1 MGLLDE
7 LNKVNEMEE
16 QRDSTN
22 VDYPSSHLKNQ
33 PLRITQNNPKV
44 VVRILPATSPDEPTW
59 AGFREFWTQDG
70 DNKHSFVTAVSN
82 NDDDP
87 DAPRDVLLDALNRW
101 SKTKYTYTTSTGE
114 TDKHSGLWKLDKKY
128 GSYPSLNYYVNVI
141 PLEVDPDNEMR
152 YRECRK
158 PDGSLDIRLFKL
170 KNSMLT
176 VIANDMQNKMINPNL
191 IHQQELQAQGITLT
205 DEQIVQSFIS
215 DLYAYPIQIQRVKNN
230 KKVEYYTQVQTADH
244 LMLNP
249 LPAGWQNGAED
260 LALQSKPSYLW
271 NRHWVDQLIDR
282 IDNELGLTSHIDAPT
297 QAPTQSAPQDPFA
310 NKAVPNNAQQ
320 APTQPKTMQQGTP
333 NSAQPNAPVPPKQS
347 VPTAQAPAPQ
357 APTSP
362 EPTNFES
369 PIVPEP
375 LSNDV
380 PQGANGTAV
389 DAVFPDLSNIA
400 NDNMPNATAQTTT
413 PQAQTQPT
421 GVSNGQAD
429 NEVAD
434 IINGMNL
441 TEDEKKILG
450 Q

>member
-44 VVRILPATSPDEPTW
+44 VVRILPAISPDEPTW

-87 DAPRDVLLDALNRW
+87 DAPRDVLLDAVNRW
-101 SKTKYTYTTSTGE
+101 SKTKYTYTKSTGE
-114 TDKHSGLWKLDKKY
+114 TGEHSGLWKLDKKY

-141 PLEVDPDNEMR
+141 PLEVDPENEMR

-191 IHQQELQAQGITLT
+191 IHQQQLQAQGITLT

-215 DLYAYPIQIQRVKNN
+215 DLYAYPIQIQRAKN
-230 KKVEYYTQVQTADH
+230 KGKVEYYTQVQTADH

-260 LALQSKPSYLW
+260 LALQSKPSYIW

-297 QAPTQSAPQDPFA
+297 QTLTQSAPQDPFA
-310 NKAVPNNAQQ
+310 NQAVPKNAQQ
-320 APTQPKTMQQGTP
+320 APTQPMTMQQCAPT
-333 NSAQPNAPVPPKQS
+333 SVQPNAPVPPEQS
-347 VPTAQAPAPQ
+347 APQ
-357 APTSP
+357 APTVS
-362 EPTNFES
+362 EPANFDS

-375 LSNDV
+375 LNNDV
-380 PQGANGTAV
+380 PQGENGKAV

-400 NDNMPNATAQTTT
+400 NDNMPNETAQNTT
-413 PQAQTQPT
+413 PQAPTQPT

-429 NEVAD
+429 DEVTN
-434 IINGMNL
+434 IIIGINL
-441 TEDEKKILG
+441 SEDEKKILG